1 MKVIYTDEALGDLDE
16 ILSFLAS
23 NYPSISAAFEGDF
36 GPSCAASALG
46 RKAPK
51 Q

>member
-23 NYPSISAAFEGDF
+23 NYPSISAAVEILHIHHAVRQEPDF
-36 GPSCAASALG
+36 T
-46 RKAPK
+46 RE
-51 Q
+51 